1 MYPHSFLWHYLWLA
15 PYALQVFIVLTMVR
29 RKLVH
34 EFPVFLTYTVF
45 EMIQGGTLFALDHMP
60 SVSAPQYWEAYW
72 ASLVLSI
79 TLRFALIH
87 EIFCHVFHD
96 YAALQE
102 LVRLLFR
109 WAAALLLLVAVVVS
123 AYAPPTEGY
132 RFLTGVY
139 VVNRAVDLIQTGLLV
154 FLFLFSS
161 YFKLSWRSYPYG
173 IALGLGIFSSVD
185 LATSA
190 IRASV
195 GPALGNYQ
203 FDFITMA
210 TYHCC
215 VLVWLV
221 YLLAPE
227 SSYRAVQG
235 LPDDNLKRWNSELER
250 LLLQ

>member
-15 PYALQVFIVLTMVR
+15 PHALQAFIVFIMVR

-45 EMIQGGTLFALDHMP
+45 QVVQSGTLFVLDHLAA
-60 SVSAPQYWEAYW
+60 VSAVQYWEAYW
-72 ASLVLSI
+72 VGLVATI
-79 TLRFALIH
+79 ILRFTLIH
-87 EIFCHVFHD
+87 EIFAHVFRE
-96 YAALQE
+96 YPALQE

-109 WAAALLLLVAVVVS
+109 WAAALLILVAVGVS
-123 AYAPPTEGY
+123 AYAPPTQGY
-132 RFLTGVY
+132 RFLTAVY
-139 VVNRAVDLIQTGLLV
+139 VVNRAVGLIQAGLLV

-161 YFKLSWRSYPYG
+161 YFKLAWRSYVYG
-173 IALGLGIFSSVD
+173 IALGLGIFASVD

-190 IRASV
+190 IRTAV
-195 GPALGNYQ
+195 GPSLGNYQ
-203 FDFITMA
+203 FDFITMV

-215 VLVWLV
+215 VLIWLL

-227 SSYRAVQG
+227 SSHRAVKA
-235 LPDDNLKRWNSELER
+235 LPADNLERWNSELER